1 METIY
6 ATFPLI
12 SQGLCSILNC
22 KNVDLMIFTDSLSFI
37 YYGSFTSLWT
47 KSCHLLLT
55 IHPKQKHRKYT
66 EIWPDMRL
74 CKHIKNCFAIKWV
87 TVAKDD
93 HFYKVDLLEGTDH
106 WLSLLAATASL
117 IYTQSDAICRGNNA
131 LHRFIHALLHTSTTS
146 SAYLHVVEDS
156 WFLKVELN
164 IHAALPEGFPA
175 PAQVV
180 IPRPHPQLLSLCK
193 VISSQDTV
201 TQLTKPSKLYPATN
215 QQQVAVAKEV
225 VQSVEVSS
233 GTYCIAT
240 EPQIGFCAHKRLK
253 EKKRERISV

>member
-1 METIY
+1 
-6 ATFPLI
+6 
-12 SQGLCSILNC
+12 
-22 KNVDLMIFTDSLSFI
+22 MIFTDSLSFI
-37 YYGSFTSLWT
+37 YYGSFTSPWT
-47 KSCHLLLT
+47 KSCHVLLT
-55 IHPKQKHRKYT
+55 IHPKQKHRKCT
-66 EIWPDMRL
+66 EMWPDMRL
-74 CKHIKNCFAIKWV
+74 SKHIKNWFAIKWA
-87 TVAKDD
+87 TVSKDD
-93 HFYKVDLLEGTDH
+93 HSYKVDLLEGTDH

-201 TQLTKPSKLYPATN
+201 TQLTKPSKLYPAHK
-215 QQQVAVAKEV
+215 Q
-225 VQSVEVSS
+225 
-233 GTYCIAT
+233 AT
-240 EPQIGFCAHKRLK
+240 GSFN
-253 EKKRERISV
+253 